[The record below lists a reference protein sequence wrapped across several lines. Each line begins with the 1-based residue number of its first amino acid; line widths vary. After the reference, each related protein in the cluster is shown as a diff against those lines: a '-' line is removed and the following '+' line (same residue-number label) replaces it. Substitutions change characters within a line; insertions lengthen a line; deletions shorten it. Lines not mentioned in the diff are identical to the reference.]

1 MALLV
6 QPCSG
11 CSLLL
16 VSFYCCRLCACLT
29 GLVCLADRA
38 YSLLRSNSELI
49 ASLALIIKSDVHLPS
64 LFVRVFLDF
73 ALRSPRVARR
83 SLIECSARQCLYGF
97 VDALGLGSVL
107 SILVGS
113 AFVRVMSLRD

>member
-16 VSFYCCRLCACLT
+16 VLLYYSLLCACLT

-38 YSLLRSNSELI
+38 YSLLRSNSELF
-49 ASLALIIKSDVHLPS
+49 ASVALIIKSDVYLPT
-64 LFVRVFLDF
+64 LFVRVFFYF
-73 ALRSPRVARR
+73 ALRSQRVARH
-83 SLIECSARQCLYGF
+83 SLSEYSARQCMY
-97 VDALGLGSVL
+97 
-107 SILVGS
+107 
-113 AFVRVMSLRD
+113 